1 MYLQFARRRKDG
13 KEHRYWSIVESR
25 RCAGGRVV
33 QRPVLYLGE
42 INDSQHAAWSRVIEA
57 FDEESGRYRQLALF
71 PAERSVPDQ
80 AKGFAVQVR
89 LAAMELH
96 LPRQWGAC
104 WLACHLYEQLQLDRF
119 FAPLLPNSREG
130 TSWQHILQTLVCYR
144 LIDPGSEW
152 RLHRQWFEQSAM
164 ADLLGEDYGLV
175 AKNALYR
182 CLDKLLPHKAALF
195 SHLQA
200 RWQDLFAAKF
210 DVLLYDLT
218 STYFESP
225 PPDDEADKRR
235 HGYSR
240 DKRSDCVQVVIALIV
255 TPDGFPLGYEVL
267 PGNTAD
273 CTTLRDMLRK
283 IEAQYGKANR
293 VWVMDRGIPSEEVLA
308 EMRAADPPVSYLV
321 GTPKGRLSKLE
332 KHLVTLPWQ
341 AVREG
346 VDVKL
351 LPQEQELYVLA
362 QSHARIHKERAMR
375 RRKLKWLWGRL
386 KQIAAMELDRE
397 ELLMKLGA
405 ARAKARAAW
414 RLVDVTIPPEGA
426 TFSFTL
432 DRAKLRQVRRREGRY
447 LLRTNLTG
455 KDPAELWR
463 FYIQLVEIEAAFKTM
478 KDDLHLRP
486 IYHQIEQRI
495 EAHIFVAFLAYCLHV
510 TLRARLKPLA
520 PGLTPRAVLDKFA
533 AIQMLDVHFPT
544 TDGRTLILSRYTEL
558 TAEQKVLVRQLKLDL
573 PPQPPPASPRQAKP
587 FAPQPPS
594 RSGDFR
600 YASVDIADFS
610 RRVGKVG
617 LDQRRS
623 ARFPS
628 A

>member
-1 MYLQFARRRKDG
+1 MYLRFARRRKDG

-42 INDSQHAAWSRVIEA
+42 INDGQREAWCRQIET
-57 FDEESGRYRQLALF
+57 FDEANGRHRQLALF
-71 PAERSVPDQ
+71 PAERTVPDY
-80 AKGFAVQVR
+80 AKGFGVQVR
-89 LAAMELH
+89 LDAMELH
-96 LPRQWGAC
+96 RPRQWGAC

-130 TSWQHILQTLVCYR
+130 TNWQHILQTLVCYR

-164 ADLLGEDYGLV
+164 ADLLGEDYALV

-195 SHLQA
+195 SHLRA

-225 PPDDEADKRR
+225 PPDDETDKRR

-255 TPDGFPLGYEVL
+255 TPEGFPLGYEVL
-267 PGNTAD
+267 PGNTSD
-273 CTTLRDMLRK
+273 KTTLRDMLQK
-283 IEAQYGKANR
+283 IDAQYGKANR
-293 VWVMDRGIPSEEVLA
+293 VWVMDRGIPTEEVLA

-351 LPQEQELYVLA
+351 LPQDQELYVLA
-362 QSHARIHKERAMR
+362 QSHARINKERAMR
-375 RRKLKWLWGRL
+375 RRKLKWLWARL
-386 KQIAAMELDRE
+386 KEIAAMDLDRE

-405 ARAKARAAW
+405 ARAKAPAAW
-414 RLVDVTIPPEGA
+414 RLVDVAVAPEGA
-426 TFSFTL
+426 AFSFTL
-432 DRAKLRQVRRREGRY
+432 DRDKLRQGRRREGRY

-486 IYHQIEQRI
+486 IHHQLEHRI

-544 TDGRTLILSRYTEL
+544 TDGRTLILSRYTEI
-558 TAEQKVLVRQLKLDL
+558 TADQKLLARQLKLDL
-573 PPQPPPASPRQAKP
+573 PPQKPPRITAPEKIARLPANA
-587 FAPQPPS
+587 
-594 RSGDFR
+594 
-600 YASVDIADFS
+600 V
-610 RRVGKVG
+610 
-617 LDQRRS
+617 
-623 ARFPS
+623 
-628 A
+628 